1 MTPEYNLA
9 IGNFMSDFFKQMIT
23 LNTGMIVL
31 IFTLVEKVL
40 TPEKVFKSRGNRLL
54 LIASLFFLLAS
65 LLTSI
70 QALVTITSN
79 LVNVLQAGN
88 SNININTAPLLR
100 NIYLFFGGVF
110 LFITLALRTILQT
123 PSHNLKSGDTL

>member
-23 LNTGMIVL
+23 LNTGIIVL

>member
-70 QALVTITSN
+70 QALVTIPSN

>member
-110 LFITLALRTILQT
+110 LFITLALMTILQT